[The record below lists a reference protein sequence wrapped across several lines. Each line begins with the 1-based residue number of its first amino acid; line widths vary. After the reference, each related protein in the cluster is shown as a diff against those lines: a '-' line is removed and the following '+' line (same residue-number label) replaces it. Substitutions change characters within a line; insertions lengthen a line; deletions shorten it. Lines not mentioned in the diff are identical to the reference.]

1 MEAKLF
7 FGEHI
12 WNVAQHADALGK
24 RTHELRL
31 PLQHSLCPVEAYVH
45 LLEEI
50 RRESQTAKRLAGFY
64 DALLPGLASRYRA
77 YLDRT
82 DTLMDAP
89 TVRILT
95 QMSNNESRMIEQ
107 SKELR
112 EQLPELGK
120 VEQDWVD
127 ALIGQDN
134 NITSL
139 VMSTTD

>member
-1 MEAKLF
+1 
-7 FGEHI
+7 
-12 WNVAQHADALGK
+12 
-24 RTHELRL
+24 
-31 PLQHSLCPVEAYVH
+31 
-45 LLEEI
+45 
-50 RRESQTAKRLAGFY
+50 
-64 DALLPGLASRYRA
+64 
-77 YLDRT
+77 
-82 DTLMDAP
+82 MDAP